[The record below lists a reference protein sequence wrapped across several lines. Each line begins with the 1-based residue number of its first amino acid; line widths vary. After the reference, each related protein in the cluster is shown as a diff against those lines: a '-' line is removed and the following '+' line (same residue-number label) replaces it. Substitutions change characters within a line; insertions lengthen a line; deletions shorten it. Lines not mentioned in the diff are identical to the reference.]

1 MQASDV
7 LGGLFHFKRRW
18 AARKQ
23 TPANMF
29 PGIMPPEKQNATDAP
44 VELAKRITEALARE
58 RVVPR
63 FVDSY
68 VIENGRHAL
77 QVHASLYRD
86 LLALLQREALL
97 ALSVRTLEIVCNEPQ
112 PAGKSKPR
120 PMLRRDAAIFRR
132 KFLASLARQ
141 QGWTAGDALDFQRD
155 LQMYEELL
163 ARGASTR
170 RSRKPFEAANHPFVD
185 RCAFLLDS
193 SFMEKAR
200 LAASQALT
208 GIEDLAAQIASAQN
222 QPLGSSRLR

>member
-1 MQASDV
+1 MCQRV
-7 LGGLFHFKRRW
+7 
-18 AARKQ
+18 
-23 TPANMF
+23 
-29 PGIMPPEKQNATDAP
+29 
-44 VELAKRITEALARE
+44 TEALMRE

-86 LLALLQREALL
+86 LLTLLQRQALL
-97 ALSVRTLEIVCNEPQ
+97 ALSVRTLEIVCKEPQ
-112 PAGKSKPR
+112 PVGRSSRGRCCAGMPPSS
-120 PMLRRDAAIFRR
+120 AVSF
-132 KFLASLARQ
+132 ASLARR

-163 ARGASTR
+163 ARATSR
-170 RSRKPFEAANHPFVD
+170 ESRKPFEAANHPFVD

-208 GIEDLAAQIASAQN
+208 GIEELAAQIVARENPPPRS
-222 QPLGSSRLR
+222 PRLH

>member
-1 MQASDV
+1 MARDMQNQKDAAAE
-7 LGGLFHFKRRW
+7 LGQRL
-18 AARKQ
+18 
-23 TPANMF
+23 
-29 PGIMPPEKQNATDAP
+29 
-44 VELAKRITEALARE
+44 TEALLRE

-86 LLALLQREALL
+86 LLTLLQREALL
-97 ALSVRTLEIVCNEPQ
+97 ALSVRTLEIICNEPQ
-112 PAGKSKPR
+112 PVGKSKPR

-141 QGWTAGDALDFQRD
+141 QSWTAGDALDFQRD

-163 ARGASTR
+163 ARAAFTR
-170 RSRKPFEAANHPFVD
+170 RTRKPFEAANHPFVD

-200 LAASQALT
+200 LAASRA
-208 GIEDLAAQIASAQN
+208 
-222 QPLGSSRLR
+222 

>member
-1 MQASDV
+1 M
-7 LGGLFHFKRRW
+7 
-18 AARKQ
+18 AR
-23 TPANMF
+23 
-29 PGIMPPEKQNATDAP
+29 EKQSQKDAAA
-44 VELAKRITEALARE
+44 ELGQRITEALLRE

-97 ALSVRTLEIVCNEPQ
+97 ALSVRALEIVCDEPQ
-112 PAGKSKPR
+112 PVGRSKPR
-120 PMLRRDAAIFRR
+120 LMLRRDARIFRR

-163 ARGASTR
+163 ARTALTR

-185 RCAFLLDS
+185 RCAFVLDS

-208 GIEDLAAQIASAQN
+208 GIEELAAQIVAAQN
-222 QPLGSSRLR
+222 QPPRTSYQH

>member
-1 MQASDV
+1 M
-7 LGGLFHFKRRW
+7 
-18 AARKQ
+18 AR
-23 TPANMF
+23 
-29 PGIMPPEKQNATDAP
+29 EKQSQKDAAA
-44 VELAKRITEALARE
+44 ELGQRITEALLRE

-97 ALSVRTLEIVCNEPQ
+97 ALCVRALEIVCDEPQ
-112 PAGKSKPR
+112 PLGRSKPR
-120 PMLRRDAAIFRR
+120 AMLRRDAAIFRR

-163 ARGASTR
+163 ARTASTR

-200 LAASQALT
+200 LAASRALT
-208 GIEDLAAQIASAQN
+208 GIEELAAQVVAAEAQR
-222 QPLGSSRLR
+222 PA

>member
-1 MQASDV
+1 M
-7 LGGLFHFKRRW
+7 
-18 AARKQ
+18 AR
-23 TPANMF
+23 
-29 PGIMPPEKQNATDAP
+29 EKQMAIDAP
-44 VELAKRITEALARE
+44 AELAQRITETLLRE

-86 LLALLQREALL
+86 LLGLLQREALL
-97 ALSVRTLEIVCNEPQ
+97 ALTVRALAIVCNEPQ

-120 PMLRRDAAIFRR
+120 PMLRRDATAFRR
-132 KFLASLARQ
+132 KFLMSLTRQ

-163 ARGASTR
+163 ARAAATHR
-170 RSRKPFEAANHPFVD
+170 RRKPFEAADHPFVD

-200 LAASQALT
+200 LAASRALT
-208 GIEDLAAQIASAQN
+208 GIEELAAQIAAAEAQ
-222 QPLGSSRLR
+222 PPAKPRAR

>member
-1 MQASDV
+1 MSNEKSNAME
-7 LGGLFHFKRRW
+7 
-18 AARKQ
+18 A
-23 TPANMF
+23 PA
-29 PGIMPPEKQNATDAP
+29 
-44 VELAKRITEALARE
+44 ELAKRITEALLRE

-68 VIENGRHAL
+68 VVENGRHAL

-86 LLALLQREALL
+86 LLTLLQREALL
-97 ALSVRTLEIVCNEPQ
+97 ALTVRALAIVCDEPR
-112 PAGKSKPR
+112 PVGKAKPR
-120 PMLRRDAAIFRR
+120 QMLRRDATLFRR

-155 LQMYEELL
+155 LQIYQELL
-163 ARGASTR
+163 ARGSSSQ

-208 GIEDLAAQIASAQN
+208 GIEELAAQIVAAEN
-222 QPLGSSRLR
+222 PPPRSSRPH

>member
-1 MQASDV
+1 
-7 LGGLFHFKRRW
+7 
-18 AARKQ
+18 
-23 TPANMF
+23 
-29 PGIMPPEKQNATDAP
+29 MPHEKSIATDAP
-44 VELAKRITEALARE
+44 AELAKRITEVLLRE

-68 VIENGRHAL
+68 VVENGRHAL

-86 LLALLQREALL
+86 LLTLLQREALL
-97 ALSVRTLEIVCNEPQ
+97 ALTVRALAIVCDEPHS
-112 PAGKSKPR
+112 AGKSKPR
-120 PMLRRDAAIFRR
+120 PMLRRDATAFRR

-163 ARGASTR
+163 ARATSTR

-208 GIEDLAAQIASAQN
+208 GIEELAAQIVAAEN
-222 QPLGSSRLR
+222 PPPRSSRPH